1 MHNHPRTARLYG
13 LGESEL
19 RHVRSR
25 WVSRFKWGKN
35 TKGRTTLLC
44 VRTSP
49 QYDNEAVIPVKLR
62 PGIWGWLPH
71 WLSDVRILQ
80 KNVIFIG
87 LHHIMMAPGHCD
99 IQKLRSYYTEG
110 LTFFPS
116 SEASNLNSYYTWRH
130 TICGIYGISSVA
142 SKFFYLMT

>member
-44 VRTSP
+44 VHTSP
-49 QYDNEAVIPVKLR
+49 QYDNEAVIPVRLR

-80 KNVIFIG
+80 VYVLDHGMPNFDSALTTLNTNTETNTAIHSSQFDSVSRN
-87 LHHIMMAPGHCD
+87 GHVLAALPC
-99 IQKLRSYYTEG
+99 QQ
-110 LTFFPS
+110 
-116 SEASNLNSYYTWRH
+116 
-130 TICGIYGISSVA
+130 
-142 SKFFYLMT
+142 

>member
-1 MHNHPRTARLYG
+1 MHNHPRTTRLYG

-49 QYDNEAVIPVKLR
+49 QYDNEAVMTATLIKRCQDPTHLSLMSLIKKMEKNRAKHMSTSLD
-62 PGIWGWLPH
+62 LPH
-71 WLSDVRILQ
+71 GDGR
-80 KNVIFIG
+80 
-87 LHHIMMAPGHCD
+87 
-99 IQKLRSYYTEG
+99 
-110 LTFFPS
+110 
-116 SEASNLNSYYTWRH
+116 
-130 TICGIYGISSVA
+130 
-142 SKFFYLMT
+142 

>member
-49 QYDNEAVIPVKLR
+49 QYDNEAVIPVRLR

-80 KNVIFIG
+80 
-87 LHHIMMAPGHCD
+87 
-99 IQKLRSYYTEG
+99 S
-110 LTFFPS
+110 
-116 SEASNLNSYYTWRH
+116 NSYCYRRSQLNEWNWLGDHNLEWQKVCLILQDLQPPILLLLKRPTVVVK
-130 TICGIYGISSVA
+130 S
-142 SKFFYLMT
+142 MTAR